1 MRKALMIIAI
11 AVLVLVPVT
20 AVALYTHSSAPAAD
34 RAYYRAE
41 AVRPELT
48 EQQQAD
54 LEASFNDM
62 IAVRKESI
70 NTMLADGL
78 ITEEQAQ
85 IALERLDEMVAYH
98 TENGVWYGYDGQFGC
113 FDDEYFGYGRG
124 MMRDY
129 GRGGM
134 MGGYGY
140 YDWN

>member
-20 AVALYTHSSAPAAD
+20 AFALYSYSSAPVAD
-34 RAYYRAE
+34 RTYYRAQ
-41 AVRPELT
+41 AVQPELT
-48 EQQQAD
+48 DEQKAD

-62 IAVRKESI
+62 IALRKEAI
-70 NTMLADGL
+70 NQRLADGL
-78 ITEEQAQ
+78 LTEEQAQ
-85 IALERLDEMVAYH
+85 LALERLDEMAAYH
-98 TENGVWYGYDGQFGC
+98 TENGYWYGYDGTFGC
-113 FDDEYFGYGRG
+113 FDDDDFGYGRG
-124 MMRDY
+124 MMRDF